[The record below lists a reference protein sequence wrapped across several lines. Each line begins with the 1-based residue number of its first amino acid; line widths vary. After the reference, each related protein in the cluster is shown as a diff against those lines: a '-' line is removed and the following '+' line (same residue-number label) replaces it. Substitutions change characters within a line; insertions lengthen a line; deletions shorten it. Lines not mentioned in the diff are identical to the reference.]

1 MCMAIRDWP
10 ATERPREKLL
20 LQGSQALSDA
30 ELLAIFLRTGTAGA
44 SAVDLARTLLG
55 SFGSVRGILEADKD
69 SFCAH
74 PGMGESRFAQ
84 LQASLELA
92 RRHMLE
98 TLQRSDALTSSALT
112 RNYIRARMRSYTRE
126 VFLCLFLD
134 NQHRVIAQEELFF
147 GTIDGSMVH
156 PREVIRRSLH
166 HNAAALIFA
175 HNHPS
180 GVAEPS
186 QADISITRRLK
197 NALAL
202 LDIRTLDHL
211 VVGDGDVTSLA
222 ERGLL

>member
-1 MCMAIRDWP
+1 MAIPDWP
-10 ATERPREKLL
+10 LQERPREKLL
-20 LQGSQALSDA
+20 QQGAAGLSDA
-30 ELLAIFLRTGTAGA
+30 ELLAIFLRTGTVGQ
-44 SAVDLARTLLG
+44 SALDLARSLL
-55 SFGSVRGILEADKD
+55 STFGGVRGVLDATRDA
-69 SFCAH
+69 FCNH
-74 PGMGESRFAQ
+74 PGMGDSRYTL
-84 LQASLELA
+84 LQAALELA

-98 TLQRSDALTSSALT
+98 GLQRSDCLTSSALT
-112 RNYIRARMRSYTRE
+112 RNYIRSRMRAYERE

-134 NQHRVIAQEELFF
+134 NQHRVIAQEELFH

-156 PREVIRRSLH
+156 PREVVRRSLH

-202 LDIRTLDHL
+202 VDIRTLDHL
-211 VVGDGDVTSLA
+211 VVGDSEVISLA

>member
-1 MCMAIRDWP
+1 MPINSWP
-10 ATERPREKLL
+10 LHERPREKLL
-20 LQGSQALSDA
+20 LHGAESLSDA
-30 ELLAIFLRTGTAGA
+30 ELLAIFLRSGTAGLTA
-44 SAVDLARTLLG
+44 LDLARQLLAT
-55 SFGSVRGILEADKD
+55 FGGVRGVLEAGKD
-69 SFCAH
+69 TFCAE
-74 PGMGESRFAQ
+74 PGMGESKYAQ
-84 LQASLELA
+84 LQAALELT

-98 TLQRSDALTSSALT
+98 TLQRSDCLTSSALT
-112 RNYIRARMRSYTRE
+112 RNYIRSRMRAYERE

-134 NQHRVIAQEELFF
+134 NQHRIIAQEELFH

-156 PREVIRRSLH
+156 PREVVRRSLH

-202 LDIRTLDHL
+202 VDIRTLDHL
-211 VVGDGDVTSLA
+211 VVGDSEVTSLA

>member
-1 MCMAIRDWP
+1 MGIKQWP
-10 ATERPREKLL
+10 ILERPREKLL
-20 LQGSQALSDA
+20 AQGAVQLSDA
-30 ELLAIFLRTGTAGA
+30 ELLAIFLRTGIPGC
-44 SAVDLARTLLG
+44 SALDLARQLLDRFEG
-55 SFGSVRGILEADKD
+55 VRGVLEAPVGQ
-69 SFCAH
+69 FCAQR
-74 PGMGESRFAQ
+74 GLGASKYAQ
-84 LQASLELA
+84 LQAALELT

-98 TLQRSDALTSSALT
+98 GLQRSDCLTSSALT
-112 RNYIRARMRSYTRE
+112 RDYIRARMRAYPRE

-134 NQHRVIAQEELFF
+134 NQHRVIAVEELFQ

-156 PREVIRRSLH
+156 PREVLSRALV

-202 LDIRTLDHL
+202 VDIRTLDHL
-211 VVGDGDVTSLA
+211 VVGDTEVTSLA

>member
-1 MCMAIRDWP
+1 MAIHEWP
-10 ATERPREKLL
+10 EQERPREKLIR
-20 LQGSQALSDA
+20 QGADTLSDA
-30 ELLAIFLRTGTAGA
+30 ELLAIFLRTGMMGQTAL
-44 SAVDLARTLLG
+44 DQARSLLTA
-55 SFGSVRGILEADKD
+55 FGSVRGVLDASLDA
-69 SFCAH
+69 FCAQR
-74 PGMGESRFAQ
+74 GMGASKYVQ

-98 TLQRSDALTSSALT
+98 ALRRSDSLVSSTLT
-112 RNYIRARMRSYTRE
+112 RNYVRSRLRHYARE

-134 NQHRVIAQEELFF
+134 NQNRVIAVEELFQ
-147 GTIDGSMVH
+147 GTIDGASVH
-156 PREVIRRSLH
+156 PRVVVDRALH

-186 QADISITRRLK
+186 QADVGITRRLK

-202 LDIRTLDHL
+202 IDVRTLDHF
-211 VVGDGDVTSLA
+211 VVGDTDVVSLA

>member
-1 MCMAIRDWP
+1 MAISNWP
-10 ATERPREKLL
+10 LQERPREKLL
-20 LQGSQALSDA
+20 LQGAESLSDA
-30 ELLAIFLRTGTAGA
+30 ELLAIFLRTGISGN
-44 SAVDLARTLLG
+44 SALDLARGLLG
-55 SFGSVRGILEADKD
+55 VFGGVRGILEAPRED
-69 SFCAH
+69 FCAQ
-74 PGMGESRFAQ
+74 PGMGACKYAQ
-84 LQASLELA
+84 LQAALELT

-98 TLQRSDALTSSALT
+98 TLQRSDCLTSSALT
-112 RNYIRARMRSYTRE
+112 RNYIRSRMRAYTRE

-134 NQHRVIAQEELFF
+134 NQHRVIALEELFY

-156 PREVIRRSLH
+156 PREVVRRSLH

-202 LDIRTLDHL
+202 IDIRTLDHL
-211 VVGDGDVTSLA
+211 VVGDSDVTSLA

>member
-1 MCMAIRDWP
+1 MAIRDWP
-10 ATERPREKLL
+10 AGERPREKLL
-20 LQGSQALSDA
+20 QQGAQSLTDA
-30 ELLAIFLRTGTAGA
+30 ELLAIFLRTGTAGN
-44 SAVDLARTLLG
+44 SALDLARSLLKT
-55 SFGSVRGILEADKD
+55 FGNVRGILETDQD
-69 SFCAH
+69 TFCQQ
-74 PGMGESRFAQ
+74 PGMGPSKFAQ
-84 LQASLELA
+84 LQAALELTK
-92 RRHMLE
+92 RHMLE
-98 TLQRSDALTSSALT
+98 TLQRSDCLTSSALT
-112 RNYIRARMRSYTRE
+112 RNYVRSRMRAYTRE

-134 NQHRVIAQEELFF
+134 NQHRVIAQEELFY

-156 PREVIRRSLH
+156 PREVVRRSLH

-202 LDIRTLDHL
+202 IDIRTLDHL
-211 VVGDGDVTSLA
+211 VVGDSDVTSLA